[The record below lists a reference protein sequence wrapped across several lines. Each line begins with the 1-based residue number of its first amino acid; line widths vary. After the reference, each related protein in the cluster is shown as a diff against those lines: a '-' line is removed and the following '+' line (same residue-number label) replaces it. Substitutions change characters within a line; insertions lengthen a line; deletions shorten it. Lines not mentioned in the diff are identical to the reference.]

1 MAPTQ
6 GAPEWAEQAIK
17 TTKSHDMVTPM
28 TAWALVD
35 LINRLIC
42 YRLFKTGNSKTQVG
56 KPKFMVLI
64 GYPCLDTFGC
74 LKANKGWNMSIP
86 EGCEAIGSPGC
97 CFGRR
102 FQHLGIQTLGSEMRI
117 GHFTRHAWK
126 WNKGEGKGMKTAYVM
141 LCTILHMDICKY
153 VI

>member
-42 YRLFKTGNSKTQVG
+42 YRLFKRANSKTHVG

-64 GYPCLDTFGC
+64 GYKPCLDTFGC

-86 EGCEAIGSPGC
+86 EGCEAIGSSLRKKCPGC

-102 FQHLGIQTLGSEMRI
+102 FQHLGIQKMRI
-117 GHFTRHAWK
+117 GQNTACLK
-126 WNKGEGKGMKTAYVM
+126 MKQRGRKRNENWSHNAMYNSTHEY
-141 LCTILHMDICKY
+141 T
-153 VI
+153 